1 MSKSI
6 SIREYDLLSKDERH
20 KFVENGGV
28 VVGDP
33 LPKSIPR
40 SEFNR
45 LNQTDRRKFFSAG
58 GIVEDPAP
66 KPVGPKIA
74 DPKLVTRSEFAGMSP
89 VEQAAVMRDGRK
101 VVNGHRVPPDA
112 SDSTSAS
119 DGYAWK
125 LPPP

>member
-58 GIVEDPAP
+58 GI
-66 KPVGPKIA
+66 
-74 DPKLVTRSEFAGMSP
+74 
-89 VEQAAVMRDGRK
+89 
-101 VVNGHRVPPDA
+101 NGHRVPPDA